1 MLTAQ
6 TIERLNAPE
15 LLRIRET
22 HMQRLQAV
30 FAGED
35 AEDSA
40 FVLCGVD
47 AGGVF
52 MPALDDPQTFIHD
65 RLNILAQSAD
75 ILRDSRVFRPL
86 AMSTNIY
93 GVHFSDSIFGA
104 EVIYHDEQWQV
115 KLLQRKVGDLAPPE
129 LALSASWLLGQ
140 AMATIYRNAQL
151 AVPLYGPPCFASALN
166 VGINL
171 YGEELLVAMM
181 TDPDDAQHDLQ
192 VINDTLTA
200 EHRWQQHFL
209 PPAQMQQACPADRT
223 QPPGFGQICGCSTQL
238 LSRELY
244 RDFIAPLDDALL
256 FTYAHGGM
264 IHLCGAHTQH
274 IPTWRDIPSFRA
286 FQLNDRAVGDLQQYF
301 TGLRD
306 DQILYLNPCE
316 EMPLERI
323 MEITRGHR
331 VVIIANLQEPPK
343 KR

>member
-1 MLTAQ
+1 MLTEE
-6 TIERLNAPE
+6 TIDRLNDPE
-15 LLRIRET
+15 LVNTREM

-30 FAGED
+30 FTGED
-35 AEDSA
+35 HSDSA

-47 AGGVF
+47 GGSVY
-52 MPALDDPQTFIHD
+52 MPGKDEPETFIHD
-65 RLNILAQSAD
+65 RLNTLALSAD
-75 ILRDSRVFRPL
+75 ALRDARVFRPM

-115 KLLQRKVGDLAPPE
+115 KLLQHTVGNLAPPE
-129 LALSASWLLGQ
+129 LTRSATWQLGK
-140 AMATIYRNAQL
+140 AFATIYRDAQL
-151 AVPLYGPPCFASALN
+151 AVPLYGPPCFASVLN

-181 TDPDDAQHDLQ
+181 TAPDDARHDLA
-192 VINDTLTA
+192 VINDTLIT
-200 EHRWQQHFL
+200 EHRWQQHSL
-209 PPAQMQQACPADRT
+209 PPAQMQQGCPADRT

-238 LSRELY
+238 LSREVY

-256 FTYAHGGM
+256 SAYAHGGM

-286 FQLNDRAVGDLQQYF
+286 FQLNDRAAGDLQQYF

-323 MEITRGHR
+323 MDITRGHR
-331 VVIIANLQEPPK
+331 VVIVANLQEPPK